1 MGGRPDRSEHMDS
14 TARREAPKEDPM
26 LGPNHHSYHLAS
38 QMHDERLRHADRIR
52 QVSRD
57 RHDESKPFSIE
68 AHRRIT
74 VARLAAAGLASF
86 ALSVALAAGAAA
98 AHPAG
103 GGAIT
108 LIR

>member
-1 MGGRPDRSEHMDS
+1 
-14 TARREAPKEDPM
+14 M

-38 QMHDERLRHADRIR
+38 QMHDERLRHAARIQ
-52 QVSRD
+52 QVARD
-57 RHDESKPFSIE
+57 RHDESKPFSTE
-68 AHRRIT
+68 PHRRIT

-86 ALSVALAAGAAA
+86 AISVALAASAAA

-103 GGAIT
+103 GGALT